1 MDATLIKSKAR
12 SPRGGEQ
19 SEGDPEAGWTC
30 KNGDYTYGYKGHVST
45 TKQGLICKTK
55 ITSAEVHDSQVLE
68 SLLDETTTKVYADK
82 AYPSTARRKQLK
94 TYGIKDGIL
103 HKKPKGKPLDP
114 HLKTLNKIH
123 SRIRSTVERTFAHLK
138 GIFGLRM
145 ARYKGWDKN
154 QVHLDLLAIAYNLKR
169 STRLLPG

>member
-1 MDATLIKSKAR
+1 M
-12 SPRGGEQ
+12 
-19 SEGDPEAGWTC
+19 
-30 KNGDYTYGYKGHVST
+30 ST
-45 TKQGLICKTK
+45 TKKGLICKTK

-82 AYPSTARRKQLK
+82 AYPSKARREQLK
-94 TYGIKDGIL
+94 IYGIKDGIL